1 MLRRNKEC
9 PRMSQSPLSPLA
21 PESTE
26 SATASTSLPAAVQR
40 AIAEVALDDR
50 FTQPS
55 GRFYMNGS
63 HALLRLMML
72 QRQID
77 EAAGLNTGG
86 FVTGYRGSPLG
97 AIDQNAWKAKKHLEK
112 SHIKFVPGVNEELAA
127 TAVWGAQQVNLH
139 ADAKYDGVFAMW
151 YGKGPGVDRC
161 GDVFKHAN
169 HAGSSKHGGVLLI
182 AGDDHGAKSSTLP
195 HQSDHEFISAV
206 VPVLYPAGVQ
216 EYLDLGVHGF
226 AMSRYSGCYVGIKAV
241 TDTVESTASVVVDPD
256 RIKPIIPDDFP
267 LPEGGVNIRWPHTPL
282 EQEKL
287 MHDYKIYMAIH
298 YARVNKLNRIVIDSP
313 RPRLGIMAAGKAY
326 LDVRQALDDLG
337 IDDDLAKAI
346 GLRVYKV
353 GMVWPLEPEGVQEFA
368 SGLEEI
374 LVVEEKRQVLEYQLK
389 EQLYNWKEDVRPQV
403 VGKFDAKG
411 EWVRP
416 HGDWLLPAP
425 FELTPAMIARVI
437 AGRIAKFYVSDKVK
451 SRVEWIN
458 EKERALARTKIDI
471 ARAPYFCSGCPHN
484 TSTKVPDGS
493 RAVAGIGCHYM
504 AIWMDRAETFT
515 QMGGEG
521 VPWIGQA
528 PFTNE
533 KHIFANLGDGTY
545 YHSGLLAI
553 RASVAAGVNITY
565 KILYNDAVAMTG
577 GQPHDGPLSP
587 LTILNQV
594 VAEGVKKVCVITD
607 EPAKYEGIAL
617 PANCPVYHRERLDEI
632 QREFREVQ
640 GCSIIVY
647 DQTCAAEKR
656 RRRKIGK
663 FPDPAKRVVINEAV
677 CEGCGDCGVKSN
689 CVSVVPLETE
699 FGRKRTIDQ
708 SNCNKDFSCV
718 NGFCPSFVTVEGGA
732 LKKPAKVG
740 EVEFGALPEPTIALL
755 DKPYNILATGIGGTG
770 VLTVGQVLG
779 MAAFLEGKGLTILD
793 MSGLAQ
799 KNGSVMSHI
808 RIANTQADLHATR
821 VAAGEADLVLGC
833 DVLTTTAEDSLA
845 KMAVGVT
852 KAVINSA
859 VVMPANFTRNADM
872 KFPLGS
878 MEREIIDS
886 CGPDSAWFLD
896 ATKIATR
903 LMGDSIATNLFVLG
917 YAWQKGLVPLLEA
930 TILRAIEINGA
941 AIAMNKSAFL
951 WGRRAAVDLKRVEE
965 IATPKIAA
973 PASMKLSESLDEM
986 ITRRVGFLTDYQD
999 AAYAKTYSDFVSF
1012 VRQAE
1017 TAKLP
1022 GKTTLTEAVARY
1034 YFKLLA
1040 VKDEYEVAR
1049 LHSNGD
1055 FEKRVAGQFEGDYTL
1070 NFHLAPP
1077 LFAKKD
1083 PVTGELKKRQYG
1095 PWMMKAF
1102 RFLASRKGLRG
1113 SALDIFKNTDERRM
1127 EQQLK
1132 VDYRRLIEDVVAKL
1146 APHNHTLAVQL
1157 ASIPEDIRGYG
1168 HVKERHV
1175 KAAKANEA
1183 KLKAEFDAAKVVIGI
1198 AAVTSEKAA

>member
-1 MLRRNKEC
+1 
-9 PRMSQSPLSPLA
+9 MSQAPLP
-21 PESTE
+21 T
-26 SATASTSLPAAVQR
+26 TSLPAAIAR
-40 AIAEVALDDR
+40 AIEEVKLDDR
-50 FTQPS
+50 WTLKS
-55 GRFYMNGS
+55 GRTYMNGS

-72 QRQID
+72 QRQKD
-77 EAAGLNTGG
+77 ELAGLNTGG
-86 FVTGYRGSPLG
+86 FLSGYRGSPLG
-97 AIDQNAWKAKKHLEK
+97 AIDQNAWKSKKHLAA
-112 SHIKFVPGVNEELAA
+112 SHITFQPGVNEELAA
-127 TAVWGAQQVNLH
+127 TAVWGTQQLNLYPQ
-139 ADAKYDGVFAMW
+139 AKYDGVFAMW

-169 HAGSSKHGGVLLI
+169 HAGTSKHGGVLLI

-195 HQSDHEFISAV
+195 HQSDHEFISAI

-216 EYLDLGVHGF
+216 EYLDLGIHGY
-226 AMSRYSGCYVGIKAV
+226 AMSRYSGCYVGMKAV
-241 TDTVESTASVVVDPD
+241 TDTVESTASVIVDVD
-256 RIKPIIPDDFP
+256 RIQPIIPTDFP

-298 YARVNKLNRIVIDSP
+298 YARVNQLNKIVIDSP
-313 RPRLGIMAAGKAY
+313 RPKLGIMAAGKAY
-326 LDVRQALDDLG
+326 LDVRQALEDLG
-337 IDDDLAKAI
+337 IDDELAKAI
-346 GLRVYKV
+346 GLRVFKV
-353 GMVWPLEPEGVQEFA
+353 GMVWPLEPEGVRHFA
-368 SGLEEI
+368 EGLEEI

-389 EQLYNWKEDVRPQV
+389 EQLYNWNDNVRPRI

-411 EWVRP
+411 EWVQP

-425 FELTPAMIARVI
+425 SELTPAMIARVI
-437 AGRIAKFYVSDKVK
+437 AARIAKFYVSDKVK
-451 SRVEWIN
+451 QRVSWIN
-458 EKERALARTKIDI
+458 DKETALSKTHIPI

-484 TSTKVPDGS
+484 TSTKVPEGS

-504 AIWMDRAETFT
+504 AVWMDRAETFT

-521 VPWIGQA
+521 VPWVGQA

-545 YHSGLLAI
+545 YHSGILAVRQSI
-553 RASVAAGVNITY
+553 AAKVNITY

-587 LTILNQV
+587 LSIMNQMR
-594 VAEGVKKVCVITD
+594 AEGVQTMCVITD
-607 EPAKYEGIAL
+607 EPEKYDGVTL
-617 PANCPVYHRERLDEI
+617 PSDVAVYHRTKLDEI
-632 QREFREVQ
+632 QRQFREVS
-640 GCSIIVY
+640 GTSVIVY

-689 CVSVVPLETE
+689 CVSVMPLETE

-708 SNCNKDFSCV
+708 SSCNKDFSCV

-740 EVEFGALPEPTIALL
+740 AVEFGDIPTPTIAALG
-755 DKPYNILATGIGGTG
+755 KPYNILATGIGGTG

-779 MAAFLEGKGLTILD
+779 MAAFLEGKGMTILD

-808 RIANTQADLHATR
+808 RIAPTQEALHATR
-821 VAAGEADLVLGC
+821 VAAGEAHLVLGC

-859 VVMPANFTRNADM
+859 VVMPAGFTRQADM

-878 MEREIIDS
+878 MERVIAEA
-886 CGPDSAWFLD
+886 CGTDAVSFLD
-896 ATKIATR
+896 ATKVATR

-930 TILRAIEINGA
+930 TILRAIELNGA
-941 AIAMNKSAFL
+941 AIEMNKNAFL
-951 WGRRAAVDLKRVEE
+951 WGRRAAVDLKRVED
-965 IATPKIAA
+965 IATPKVAA
-973 PASMKLSESLDEM
+973 PVSMKLSESLEET
-986 ITRRVGFLTDYQD
+986 IERRVKFLTDYQN
-999 AAYAKTYSDFVSF
+999 AGYAKTYSDFVAF

-1017 TAKLP
+1017 TAKFP
-1022 GKTTLTEAVARY
+1022 GKSALTEAVARY

-1055 FEKRVAGQFEGDYTL
+1055 FETRIAGQFEGDYKL

-1077 LFAKKD
+1077 LFSKKD
-1083 PVTGELKKRQYG
+1083 PVTGELIKKQFG

-1102 RFLASRKGLRG
+1102 RFLASRKGLRNT
-1113 SALDIFKNTDERRM
+1113 ALDIFKNTDERRM
-1127 EQQLK
+1127 EHQLK
-1132 VDYRRLIEDVVAKL
+1132 VDYRRLIEEVVAKL
-1146 APHNHTLAVQL
+1146 APHNYTLAVQL
-1157 ASIPEDIRGYG
+1157 AQIPEDIRGYG
-1168 HVKERHV
+1168 HVKERHF
-1175 KAAKANEA
+1175 KAAKAKEA
-1183 KLKAEFDAAKVVIGI
+1183 SLKAEFDAAKTVIGI
-1198 AAVTSEKAA
+1198 AVTHDAKAA

>member
-1 MLRRNKEC
+1 
-9 PRMSQSPLSPLA
+9 
-21 PESTE
+21 
-26 SATASTSLPAAVQR
+26 
-40 AIAEVALDDR
+40 
-50 FTQPS
+50 
-55 GRFYMNGS
+55 
-63 HALLRLMML
+63 
-72 QRQID
+72 
-77 EAAGLNTGG
+77 
-86 FVTGYRGSPLG
+86 
-97 AIDQNAWKAKKHLEK
+97 
-112 SHIKFVPGVNEELAA
+112 
-127 TAVWGAQQVNLH
+127 
-139 ADAKYDGVFAMW
+139 
-151 YGKGPGVDRC
+151 
-161 GDVFKHAN
+161 
-169 HAGSSKHGGVLLI
+169 
-182 AGDDHGAKSSTLP
+182 
-195 HQSDHEFISAV
+195 
-206 VPVLYPAGVQ
+206 
-216 EYLDLGVHGF
+216 
-226 AMSRYSGCYVGIKAV
+226 
-241 TDTVESTASVVVDPD
+241 
-256 RIKPIIPDDFP
+256 
-267 LPEGGVNIRWPHTPL
+267 
-282 EQEKL
+282 
-287 MHDYKIYMAIH
+287 
-298 YARVNKLNRIVIDSP
+298 
-313 RPRLGIMAAGKAY
+313 
-326 LDVRQALDDLG
+326 
-337 IDDDLAKAI
+337 
-346 GLRVYKV
+346 
-353 GMVWPLEPEGVQEFA
+353 
-368 SGLEEI
+368 
-374 LVVEEKRQVLEYQLK
+374 
-389 EQLYNWKEDVRPQV
+389 
-403 VGKFDAKG
+403 
-411 EWVRP
+411 
-416 HGDWLLPAP
+416 
-425 FELTPAMIARVI
+425 
-437 AGRIAKFYVSDKVK
+437 
-451 SRVEWIN
+451 
-458 EKERALARTKIDI
+458 
-471 ARAPYFCSGCPHN
+471 
-484 TSTKVPDGS
+484 
-493 RAVAGIGCHYM
+493 
-504 AIWMDRAETFT
+504 
-515 QMGGEG
+515 
-521 VPWIGQA
+521 
-528 PFTNE
+528 
-533 KHIFANLGDGTY
+533 
-545 YHSGLLAI
+545 
-553 RASVAAGVNITY
+553 
-565 KILYNDAVAMTG
+565 
-577 GQPHDGPLSP
+577 
-587 LTILNQV
+587 
-594 VAEGVKKVCVITD
+594 
-607 EPAKYEGIAL
+607 
-617 PANCPVYHRERLDEI
+617 
-632 QREFREVQ
+632 
-640 GCSIIVY
+640 
-647 DQTCAAEKR
+647 
-656 RRRKIGK
+656 
-663 FPDPAKRVVINEAV
+663 
-677 CEGCGDCGVKSN
+677 
-689 CVSVVPLETE
+689 
-699 FGRKRTIDQ
+699 
-708 SNCNKDFSCV
+708 V

-808 RIANTQADLHATR
+808 RIANTQDDLHATR

-930 TILRAIEINGA
+930 TILRAVEINGA

-1083 PVTGELKKRQYG
+1083 SVTGELKKRQYG

-1132 VDYRRLIEDVVAKL
+1132 VDYRRLIEEVVAKL
-1146 APHNHTLAVQL
+1146 APHNHTLAVRL

-1183 KLKAEFDAAKVVIGI
+1183 KLKADFDAAKVVIGI

>member
-1 MLRRNKEC
+1 
-9 PRMSQSPLSPLA
+9 MSQSPL
-21 PESTE
+21 
-26 SATASTSLPAAVQR
+26 ATTSLPAAIAK
-40 AIAEVALDDR
+40 AIAEVKLDDR
-50 FTQPS
+50 WTLKS
-55 GRFYMNGS
+55 GRTYMNGS

-77 EAAGLNTGG
+77 EMNGLNTAG
-86 FVTGYRGSPLG
+86 FLSGYRGSPLG
-97 AIDQNAWKAKKHLEK
+97 AIDQNAWKAKKHLEA

-127 TAVWGAQQVNLH
+127 TAVWGTQQGSLYP
-139 ADAKYDGVFAMW
+139 DTKYDGVFGMW

-169 HAGSSKHGGVLLI
+169 HAGTSKHGGVLLI

-206 VPVLYPAGVQ
+206 IPVLYPAGVQ
-216 EYLDLGVHGF
+216 EYLDLGVHGY
-226 AMSRYSGCYVGIKAV
+226 AMSRYSGCYVGMKAV
-241 TDTVESTASVVVDPD
+241 TDTVESTASVVIDPE
-256 RIKPIIPDDFP
+256 RIKPIIPADFP
-267 LPEGGVNIRWPHTPL
+267 VPEGGVNIRWPHTPL
-282 EQEKL
+282 EQERL
-287 MHDYKIYMAIH
+287 MHDYKIYMAIE
-298 YARVNKLNRIVIDSP
+298 YARVNQLNKLVIDSP
-313 RPRLGIMAAGKAY
+313 RPKLGIMAAGKAY
-326 LDVRQALDDLG
+326 LDVRQALEDLG
-337 IDDDLAKAI
+337 IDDELAKAI
-346 GLRVYKV
+346 GLRVFKV
-353 GMVWPLEPEGVQEFA
+353 GMVWPLEPEGVRHFA
-368 SGLEEI
+368 EGLEEI

-389 EQLYNWKEDVRPQV
+389 EQLYNWKEDVRPRI

-425 FELTPAMIARVI
+425 YELTPAMIARVI
-437 AGRIAKFYVSDKVK
+437 ADRIAKFYVSDKVK
-451 SRVEWIN
+451 QRVQWIN
-458 EKERALARTKIDI
+458 EKEKALSKTHIPI
-471 ARAPYFCSGCPHN
+471 ARVPYFCSGCPHN
-484 TSTKVPDGS
+484 TSTKVPEGS

-504 AIWMDRAETFT
+504 AVWMDRASTFT

-521 VPWIGQA
+521 VPWVGQA

-545 YHSGLLAI
+545 YHSGILAVRQSI
-553 RASVAAGVNITY
+553 AAKVNITY

-587 LTILNQV
+587 LSIVNQMI
-594 VAEGVKKVCVITD
+594 AEGVQTICVITD
-607 EPAKYEGIAL
+607 EPEKYQGVAL
-617 PANCPVYHRERLDEI
+617 PSSVPVHHRSKLDEI
-632 QREFREVQ
+632 QREFREKQ
-640 GCSIIVY
+640 GVTVIVY

-663 FPDPAKRVVINEAV
+663 FPDPQKRVVINEAV

-689 CVSVVPLETE
+689 CVSVMPLETE

-740 EVEFGALPEPTIALL
+740 AVEFGDIPEPTIPEITE
-755 DKPYNILATGIGGTG
+755 PYNILATGIGGTG

-799 KNGSVMSHI
+799 KNGSVMSHV
-808 RIANTQADLHATR
+808 RIAPTQAQLHATR

-833 DVLTTTAEDSLA
+833 DVLTTTAEDALA

-859 VVMPANFTRNADM
+859 VVMPASFTGNADL

-878 MEREIIDS
+878 MERTIAES
-886 CGPDSAWFLD
+886 CGADAVSFID
-896 ATKIATR
+896 ATKVATR

-917 YAWQKGLVPLLEA
+917 FAWQRGLIPLRES
-930 TILRAIEINGA
+930 TIQRAIELNGA
-941 AIAMNKSAFL
+941 AIEMNKNAFL
-951 WGRRAAVDLKRVEE
+951 WGRRAAVDMKRVEE
-965 IATPKIAA
+965 IATPKVALAA
-973 PASMKLSESLDEM
+973 TLKLSESLDET
-986 ITRRVGFLTDYQD
+986 IERRVKFLTDYQD
-999 AAYAKTYSDFVSF
+999 ASYAKTYSDFVAF

-1022 GKTTLTEAVARY
+1022 GKTALTEAVARY

-1049 LHSNGD
+1049 LHSNGE
-1055 FEKRVAGQFEGDYTL
+1055 FEARIAREFDGDYKL

-1077 LFAKKD
+1077 LFSKKD
-1083 PVTGELKKRQYG
+1083 PVTGQLIKKQFG

-1113 SALDIFKNTDERRM
+1113 TSLDIFKNTEERRM

-1132 VDYRRLIEDVVAKL
+1132 VDYRKLMEEVIAKL
-1146 APHNHTLAVQL
+1146 APHNHAIAVQL
-1157 ASIPEDIRGYG
+1157 AQIPEDIRGYG

-1175 KAAKANEA
+1175 KSAKQKEAALMADFDSAKA
-1183 KLKAEFDAAKVVIGI
+1183 VITI
-1198 AAVTSEKAA
+1198 AAASDARAA

>member
-1 MLRRNKEC
+1 
-9 PRMSQSPLSPLA
+9 
-21 PESTE
+21 
-26 SATASTSLPAAVQR
+26 
-40 AIAEVALDDR
+40 
-50 FTQPS
+50 
-55 GRFYMNGS
+55 
-63 HALLRLMML
+63 
-72 QRQID
+72 
-77 EAAGLNTGG
+77 
-86 FVTGYRGSPLG
+86 
-97 AIDQNAWKAKKHLEK
+97 
-112 SHIKFVPGVNEELAA
+112 
-127 TAVWGAQQVNLH
+127 
-139 ADAKYDGVFAMW
+139 
-151 YGKGPGVDRC
+151 
-161 GDVFKHAN
+161 
-169 HAGSSKHGGVLLI
+169 
-182 AGDDHGAKSSTLP
+182 
-195 HQSDHEFISAV
+195 
-206 VPVLYPAGVQ
+206 
-216 EYLDLGVHGF
+216 
-226 AMSRYSGCYVGIKAV
+226 
-241 TDTVESTASVVVDPD
+241 
-256 RIKPIIPDDFP
+256 
-267 LPEGGVNIRWPHTPL
+267 
-282 EQEKL
+282 
-287 MHDYKIYMAIH
+287 
-298 YARVNKLNRIVIDSP
+298 
-313 RPRLGIMAAGKAY
+313 
-326 LDVRQALDDLG
+326 
-337 IDDDLAKAI
+337 
-346 GLRVYKV
+346 
-353 GMVWPLEPEGVQEFA
+353 
-368 SGLEEI
+368 
-374 LVVEEKRQVLEYQLK
+374 
-389 EQLYNWKEDVRPQV
+389 
-403 VGKFDAKG
+403 
-411 EWVRP
+411 
-416 HGDWLLPAP
+416 
-425 FELTPAMIARVI
+425 
-437 AGRIAKFYVSDKVK
+437 
-451 SRVEWIN
+451 
-458 EKERALARTKIDI
+458 
-471 ARAPYFCSGCPHN
+471 
-484 TSTKVPDGS
+484 
-493 RAVAGIGCHYM
+493 
-504 AIWMDRAETFT
+504 
-515 QMGGEG
+515 MGGEG

-607 EPAKYEGIAL
+607 EPAKYEGVAL

-755 DKPYNILATGIGGTG
+755 DKPYKILATGIGGTG

-941 AIAMNKSAFL
+941 AVAMNKNAFL

-965 IATPKIAA
+965 IATPKLAA

-986 ITRRVGFLTDYQD
+986 ITRRVAFLTDYQD
-999 AAYAKTYSDFVSF
+999 ASYAKTYSDFVSF

-1055 FEKRVAGQFEGDYTL
+1055 FEKRIAGQFEGDYTL

-1083 PVTGELKKRQYG
+1083 SVTGELKKRQYG

-1132 VDYRRLIEDVVAKL
+1132 VDYRRLIEEVVAKL

-1183 KLKAEFDAAKVVIGI
+1183 KFKSEFDAAKVVIGI
-1198 AAVTSEKAA
+1198 AAVASEKAA

>member
-1 MLRRNKEC
+1 
-9 PRMSQSPLSPLA
+9 MSQSPLSPDA
-21 PESTE
+21 SENA
-26 SATASTSLPAAVQR
+26 ATATSLPAAVQR

-77 EAAGLNTGG
+77 ERAGLNTGG

-127 TAVWGAQQVNLH
+127 TAVWGTQQVNLH

-256 RIKPIIPDDFP
+256 RVKPIIPDDFP

-374 LVVEEKRQVLEYQLK
+374 LVVEEKRQVLEYQVK

-740 EVEFGALPEPTIALL
+740 EVEFGALPEPTIAAL

-808 RIANTQADLHATR
+808 RIANTQDDLHATR

-973 PASMKLSESLDEM
+973 SASMKLSESLDEM
-986 ITRRVGFLTDYQD
+986 ITRRVAFLTDYQD

-1055 FEKRVAGQFEGDYTL
+1055 FEKRIAGQFEGEYTL

-1132 VDYRRLIEDVVAKL
+1132 VDYRRLIEELVAKL
-1146 APHNHTLAVQL
+1146 APHNHTLSVQL

-1175 KAAKANEA
+1175 KSVKAHET

>member
-1 MLRRNKEC
+1 
-9 PRMSQSPLSPLA
+9 MSQSPLSPDA
-21 PESTE
+21 TE
-26 SATASTSLPAAVQR
+26 KAATATSLPAAVQR

-127 TAVWGAQQVNLH
+127 TAVWGTQQVNLH

-632 QREFREVQ
+632 QREFREAQ

-1055 FEKRVAGQFEGDYTL
+1055 FEKRIAGQFEGDYTL

-1095 PWMMKAF
+1095 SWMMKAF

-1132 VDYRRLIEDVVAKL
+1132 VDYRRLIEEVVAKL
-1146 APHNHTLAVQL
+1146 APHNHTLALQL

-1175 KAAKANEA
+1175 KSAKAHEA
-1183 KLKAEFDAAKVVIGI
+1183 KLKADFDAAKVVIGI
-1198 AAVTSEKAA
+1198 AAAPSSQQAA

>member
-1 MLRRNKEC
+1 
-9 PRMSQSPLSPLA
+9 MSQAPLPVS
-21 PESTE
+21 
-26 SATASTSLPAAVQR
+26 SLPEAVQK
-40 AIAEVALDDR
+40 AITDVALDDR
-50 FTQPS
+50 FTLPS
-55 GRFYMNGS
+55 GRMYMNGS

-77 EAAGLNTGG
+77 ERAGLNTAG
-86 FVTGYRGSPLG
+86 FLSGYRGSPLG
-97 AIDQNAWKAKKHLEK
+97 AIDQNAWKAKKHLAK
-112 SHIKFVPGVNEELAA
+112 SHITFVPGVNEELAA
-127 TAVWGAQQVNLH
+127 TAVWGTQQLNLYPQ
-139 ADAKYDGVFAMW
+139 AKYDGVFAMW

-169 HAGSSKHGGVLLI
+169 HAGSSKFGGALLI

-216 EYLDLGVHGF
+216 EYLDLGVHGY
-226 AMSRYSGCYVGIKAV
+226 AMSRYSGCYVGMKAV
-241 TDTVESTASVVVDPD
+241 TDTVESTASVIVDPD

-298 YARVNKLNRIVIDSP
+298 YARVNKLNHIVIDSP

-326 LDVRQALDDLG
+326 LDVRQALEDLG

-353 GMVWPLEPEGVQEFA
+353 GMVWPLEPEGVHEFA

-425 FELTPAMIARVI
+425 SELTPAMIARVI
-437 AGRIAKFYVSDKVK
+437 AGRIAKFYVSDRVK
-451 SRVEWIN
+451 QRVEWIN
-458 EKERALARTKIDI
+458 EKERVLAKKVIDI
-471 ARAPYFCSGCPHN
+471 VRAPYFCSGCPHN
-484 TSTKVPDGS
+484 TSTNVPEGS

-504 AIWMDRAETFT
+504 AVWMDRASTFT

-528 PFTNE
+528 PFTDE

-607 EPAKYEGIAL
+607 EPEKYEGVAL

-632 QREFREVQ
+632 QREFRDAP
-640 GCSIIVY
+640 GCTIIVY

-689 CVSVVPLETE
+689 CVSVMPLETE

-740 EVEFGALPEPTIALL
+740 AVEFGDIPEPAIPAL

-779 MAAFLEGKGLTILD
+779 MAAFLEGKGMTILD

-808 RIANTQADLHATR
+808 RIAPTQAMLHATR
-821 VAAGEADLVLGC
+821 VAAGEAQLVLGC

-852 KAVINSA
+852 KAIINSA
-859 VVMPANFTRNADM
+859 VVMPATFTHSADL

-878 MEREIIDS
+878 MEREITEA
-886 CGPDSAWFLD
+886 CGADSAWFMD
-896 ATKIATR
+896 ATKVATR

-917 YAWQKGLVPLLEA
+917 YAWQKGFIPLLEA
-930 TILRAIEINGA
+930 TIQRAIELNGA
-941 AIAMNKSAFL
+941 AVPMNKNAFL

-973 PASMKLSESLDEM
+973 PVSMKLSESLDET
-986 ITRRVGFLTDYQD
+986 ISRRVAFLTDYQD
-999 AAYAKTYSDFVSF
+999 ANYAKTYADFVAF

-1022 GKTTLTEAVARY
+1022 GKTALTEAVARY

-1040 VKDEYEVAR
+1040 VKDEFEVAR

-1055 FEKRVAGQFEGDYTL
+1055 FEKRIAGQFEGDYKL

-1077 LFAKKD
+1077 IFSRKD
-1083 PVTGELKKRQYG
+1083 PVTGELKKRQFG
-1095 PWMMKAF
+1095 PWMMSAF

-1113 SALDIFKNTDERRM
+1113 TALDIFKNTDERRM

-1132 VDYRRLIEDVVAKL
+1132 VDYRRLIEELVAKL
-1146 APHNHTLAVQL
+1146 APHNHSLAVQL
-1157 ASIPEDIRGYG
+1157 AQIPEDIRGYG
-1168 HVKERHV
+1168 HVKERHF
-1175 KAAKANEA
+1175 KAAKAKEA
-1183 KLKAEFDAAKVVIGI
+1183 GLKAAFDASRVVIGI
-1198 AAVTSEKAA
+1198 APVAQVEAAKAA